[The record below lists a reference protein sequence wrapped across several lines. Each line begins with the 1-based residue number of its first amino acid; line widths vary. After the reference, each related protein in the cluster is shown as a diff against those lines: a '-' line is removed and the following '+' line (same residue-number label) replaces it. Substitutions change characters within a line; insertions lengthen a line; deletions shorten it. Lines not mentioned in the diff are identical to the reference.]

1 MEIQMRIQG
10 TTTLNIESDVSVENF
25 KRLIASCP
33 DEIDADLIVD
43 KDGTIM
49 YVDRIDDDCVMK
61 FGSYHRG
68 LGYKGPE
75 GANNPA
81 VVTLLMAG
89 IEQDRGRFL
98 HWRNN

>member
-1 MEIQMRIQG
+1 MRIQG

-75 GANNPA
+75 GANDPDFVRRVMRFIESYRNEFLQEP
-81 VVTLLMAG
+81 VV
-89 IEQDRGRFL
+89 
-98 HWRNN
+98 